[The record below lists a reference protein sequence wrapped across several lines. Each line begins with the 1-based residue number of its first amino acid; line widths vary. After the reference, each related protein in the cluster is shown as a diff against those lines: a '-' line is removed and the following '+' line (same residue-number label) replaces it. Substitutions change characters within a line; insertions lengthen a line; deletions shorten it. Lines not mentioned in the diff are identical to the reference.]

1 MSKSLQ
7 ATGTLYPLFVLTG
20 PEVSKTVLSRLTPL
34 CAGIIPGAMIQNTHE
49 GHTASWTQ
57 SAYLKLNIWS
67 LTMFE
72 QIVYLDADT
81 LIVESVD
88 DVSDC
93 SPSLHVLYI

>member
-7 ATGTLYPLFVLTG
+7 ATGTLYTLFVLTG
-20 PEVSKTVLSRLTPL
+20 PEVSTPL

-93 SPSLHVLYI
+93 SPTLHVLYI